1 MLFEPVDLEYWSY
14 SQRLSLGGSSDEA
27 AARIAN
33 HVLQHSVLAA
43 SASAGMGAVLPPAL
57 RQMFA
62 LRHRNSRAAALS
74 VNHEDLLTAAASL
87 TADKECPTMQYLT
100 SWINCS

>member
-1 MLFEPVDLEYWSY
+1 MKPQLVSRTTCFNTRCW
-14 SQRLSLGGSSDEA
+14 
-27 AARIAN
+27 
-33 HVLQHSVLAA
+33 
-43 SASAGMGAVLPPAL
+43 L
-57 RQMFA
+57 RQRARGWERSFLPLCGRCSL